1 MSAAVVR
8 GLPGA
13 EGAANASRVHA
24 AWRALATVP
33 DPELPALTI
42 ADLGIVRLV
51 AMRADGVLDVGL
63 SPTYTGCPAT
73 DLIAALAR
81 RALEDA
87 AVGEFT
93 VRQVLAPAWT
103 SDWITSEGRR
113 KLDGYGIVPP
123 ASASASALAATSIS
137 SWRSSSSPLRVDCP
151 RCRSARTEATS
162 EFGSTPCKA
171 LHRCLDC
178 LEPFER
184 FKCI

>member
-1 MSAAVVR
+1 MSTAAAQAARVR
-8 GLPGA
+8 
-13 EGAANASRVHA
+13 S
-24 AWRALATVP
+24 AWSALAAVP
-33 DPELPALTI
+33 DPEMPALTI
-42 ADLGIVRLV
+42 ADLGIVRSVDL
-51 AMRADGVLDVGL
+51 RADGVLDVGL

-73 DLIAALAR
+73 DHIAELAR

-93 VRQVLAPAWT
+93 VRHVLAPAWT
-103 SDWITSEGRR
+103 SDWITLEGRR
-113 KLDGYGIVPP
+113 KLDAYGIVPP
-123 ASASASALAATSIS
+123 VSASSASPA
-137 SWRSSSSPLRVDCP
+137 SWRSSSAVLPVPCP
-151 RCRSARTEATS
+151 RCRSARTETTS